1 LPVFRLT
8 RCILVQAGQAIA
20 SYSFSETSG
29 SSSNRC
35 WTLKPLAG
43 HLKTKFAIIQHQL
56 GRQRCKKKPRGRAGL
71 VRWRSSLGG
80 ANTDQCKLQGGPSG
94 FVISGSGYPPSF
106 SKQALSRNLLDRSL
120 IVFRVFGAIRMFQ
133 RLLRLSLSC
142 SHREIDNQRWW
153 QGPMF
158 RGDVAGNSHPTK
170 QIGQAHHEQRENRR
184 GLTTRLRQTRNLTPN
199 FPFPRRG
206 PVAPLTMPH
215 MKRRQHQSST

>member
-1 LPVFRLT
+1 MQTKRPLPGHFQSPQQKRWLARSALGSYRFNHPGLLSESSSRPNSLPVFRLT

-35 WTLKPLAG
+35 WTLKPVAG
-43 HLKTKFAIIQHQL
+43 HLKTKFVIIQHQL

-120 IVFRVFGAIRMFQ
+120 IVFRVFGAI
-133 RLLRLSLSC
+133 
-142 SHREIDNQRWW
+142 
-153 QGPMF
+153 
-158 RGDVAGNSHPTK
+158 
-170 QIGQAHHEQRENRR
+170 
-184 GLTTRLRQTRNLTPN
+184 
-199 FPFPRRG
+199 
-206 PVAPLTMPH
+206 
-215 MKRRQHQSST
+215 